1 MVFFKFEQV
10 AEYRNRPRDLRDALD
25 MRYVGAISP
34 LRTMLAMPKA
44 LKAVEVYRV
53 KYIDQADEDNSSN
66 VGTVLAQD
74 IRIERL
80 HLRSVAKAS

>member
-34 LRTMLAMPKA
+34 LRTMLAMLEA
-44 LKAVEVYRV
+44 SKAVEAYRV